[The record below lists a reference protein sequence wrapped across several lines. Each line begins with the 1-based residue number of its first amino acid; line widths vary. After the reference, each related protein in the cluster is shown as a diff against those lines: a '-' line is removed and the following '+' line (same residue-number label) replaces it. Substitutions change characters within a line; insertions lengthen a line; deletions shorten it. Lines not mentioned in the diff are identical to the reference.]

1 MTLIENLEFGNGS
14 PSIMQY
20 IPTIDDQPPAPP
32 PDLGSSPLDFLQEKN
47 SDPIEMDFSTPIQDV
62 MPSAA
67 FDSDDTPGLNGPYKS
82 PTNDRVVGLSA
93 GVIQTEPKKGA
104 NGVPFGLTRE
114 QFQAVVAGIA
124 AVAAFS
130 KPVQSKLA
138 DVVPKFLGEHGDLSL
153 TGMLVTALIAAAIF
167 FFAGRV
173 LENQS

>member
-20 IPTIDDQPPAPP
+20 IPTIDDQPPGPP

-93 GVIQTEPKKGA
+93 GVIQAEPK
-104 NGVPFGLTRE
+104 
-114 QFQAVVAGIA
+114 
-124 AVAAFS
+124 
-130 KPVQSKLA
+130 
-138 DVVPKFLGEHGDLSL
+138 
-153 TGMLVTALIAAAIF
+153 
-167 FFAGRV
+167 
-173 LENQS
+173 

>member
-1 MTLIENLEFGNGS
+1 MTLIENLEFGNGA
-14 PSIMQY
+14 PAIMQY
-20 IPTIDDQPPAPP
+20 IPTVDDEQPVPPPAP
-32 PDLGSSPLDFLQEKN
+32 GSSPLDFLQEKN
-47 SDPIEMDFSTPIQDV
+47 SEAIEMDFSTPIQDV

-93 GVIQTEPKKGA
+93 GVIQAEPKKGA
-104 NGVPFGLTRE
+104 AGVPFGLTRE
-114 QFQAVVAGIA
+114 QFQSLVAGLAAVV
-124 AVAAFS
+124 AFS
-130 KPVQSKLA
+130 KPVQTKLA
-138 DVVPKFLGEHGDLSL
+138 DVVPKFLGDHGDLSL